1 MKKSLLLVIAA
12 GSFVLGLMTV
22 PGRGQDTKQEE
33 KKVRF
38 DHIVRNDFF
47 AGLSGDREAFTR
59 AMKAAEDTLK
69 ADPKHAEARVWHG
82 AGLFS
87 QSGQAFQS
95 GDIQRGQEMWSQGLA
110 EMDEAVKLRPDTAA
124 TRIPRGSAML
134 TASRFVPQERKAA
147 LLERA
152 VADFSHMYDLQKDSL
167 DKLGTHPRGELL
179 MGLADGYDRSGDKE
193 KSKAL
198 LTKVVSEMGESVYG
212 KRAQKWLET
221 GDLPPMQRNCIGCH
235 TPGH

>member
-1 MKKSLLLVIAA
+1 MKKALWLAIAA
-12 GSFVLGLMTV
+12 GSFTLGLMTA
-22 PGRGQDTKQEE
+22 PGRGQDTKQET

-47 AGLSGDREAFTR
+47 AGLTGDKEAFAR

-69 ADPKHAEARVWHG
+69 EDPNHAEALVWHG
-82 AGLFS
+82 AGLFA
-87 QSGQAFQS
+87 QSGRAFQS
-95 GDIQRGQEMWSQGLA
+95 GDIQRGQEMWAKGLA
-110 EMDEAVKLRPDTAA
+110 EMDEAVRLRPDTPA
-124 TRIPRGSAML
+124 TRIPRGSSML
-134 TASRFVPQERKAA
+134 TASRFVPEDRRPA

-152 VADFSHMYDLQKDSL
+152 VADFSHMYELQKGSL

-198 LTKVVSEMGESVYG
+198 LTKVVNEMGDSVYG
-212 KRAQKWLET
+212 QRAKKWLET

-235 TPGH
+235 TTGH

>member
-1 MKKSLLLVIAA
+1 MKKSLWLAFAA
-12 GSFVLGLMTV
+12 GSFALGLLTA
-22 PGRGQDTKQEE
+22 PGRGQETSQQAKA
-33 KKVRF
+33 VRF

-47 AGLSGDREAFTR
+47 AGLSGDKEAFVR
-59 AMKAAEDTLK
+59 AMRASEETLK
-69 ADPKHAEARVWHG
+69 SDPKNAEALVWHG

-95 GDIQRGQEMWSQGLA
+95 GDLQKGQEMWTQGIA
-110 EMDEAVKLRPDTAA
+110 EMDEAVRLRPDRPA

-152 VADFSHMYDLQKDSL
+152 VADFSHMYELQKDSL

-179 MGLADGYDRSGDKE
+179 MGLADGYDRSGEKE
-193 KSKAL
+193 KAKAL
-198 LTKVVSEMGESVYG
+198 LTRVVNEMGPTVYG
-212 KRAQKWLET
+212 QRAQKWLET
-221 GDLPPMQRNCIGCH
+221 GDLPVMQRNCIGCH
-235 TPGH
+235 TAGH